1 MGTVRAPTS
10 PPATAAGSL
19 LSRGS
24 MQRYASRRSSSDA
37 SAMTSRSRSI
47 LSVDGG
53 GAGGVAP
60 ITEGHVQVV
69 SSVECG
75 EKVVSVVHTDDGG
88 VMGELDV

>member
-1 MGTVRAPTS
+1 
-10 PPATAAGSL
+10 
-19 LSRGS
+19 
-24 MQRYASRRSSSDA
+24 
-37 SAMTSRSRSI
+37 MTSRSRSI

-75 EKVVSVVHTDDGG
+75 EKVVSVVHNDDGG
-88 VMGELDV
+88 VMGELDR